1 MFIMGD
7 IFPFWLKYYFS
18 NKRKTGTYFKHLV
31 LKPIIDVIKKEVVQD
46 LLFINRN
53 LLKNVL
59 CYKSKENFKMHVLHF
74 ITLNHGFLLRISLS
88 A

>member
-7 IFPFWLKYYFS
+7 IFPCWLKFYFS
-18 NKRKTGTYFKHLV
+18 NKRKIGTYFKHLV

-53 LLKNVL
+53 LLKMFYVINL
-59 CYKSKENFKMHVLHF
+59 KK
-74 ITLNHGFLLRISLS
+74 ILRCMSYISLS
-88 A
+88 